1 MRKRGGGKGGKLTD
15 HSYSG
20 QRTVPNTRAVYLPS
34 SINLCFISKIVRIFL
49 LYHWY
54 CTYCTRYTC
63 VPGTVPYLGTRY
75 SFYGQKII
83 GCTLLL
89 NISVVYMCSNEFI
102 QITKITMAGPTIQRG
117 KKKKTQN
124 RKITSSTVCSLLS
137 IPR

>member
-34 SINLCFISKIVRIFL
+34 SINLCFISKIVRIFWISL
-49 LYHWY
+49 VLYIL
-54 CTYCTRYTC
+54 YTC

>member
-1 MRKRGGGKGGKLTD
+1 MEREGNLPIIVTQARGLFQIIGLCIYHRRLIYVLLVKL
-15 HSYSG
+15 YVFFG
-20 QRTVPNTRAVYLPS
+20 
-34 SINLCFISKIVRIFL
+34 
-49 LYHWY
+49 YHWY

-137 IPR
+137 IPG

>member
-34 SINLCFISKIVRIFL
+34 SINLCFISKIVRIFWISL
-49 LYHWY
+49 VLYIL
-54 CTYCTRYTC
+54 YTC

-102 QITKITMAGPTIQRG
+102 QITKITTAACIPDNNEKR
-117 KKKKTQN
+117 KEHQN
-124 RKITSSTVCSLLS
+124 VWFTCRLSL
-137 IPR
+137 IDV